1 MNTGK
6 QPIETYLEISAFL
19 ESSFGCRNLLNIIFY
34 IWILSLV
41 EEKER
46 KIKEAEEYRQ
56 YLIGQMESKKGQEHL
71 DALNDK
77 IFVQHRLLAD
87 NETNRDIERKVQEVD
102 VKDKQKPVWFWT
114 SSKF

>member
-6 QPIETYLEISAFL
+6 QPIETYFRDQDLKSR
-19 ESSFGCRNLLNIIFY
+19 FGCRNPLHIMFY
-34 IWILSLV
+34 IWIFSLV

-102 VKDKQKPVWFWT
+102 VKDKQKPV
-114 SSKF
+114 

>member
-1 MNTGK
+1 M
-6 QPIETYLEISAFL
+6 
-19 ESSFGCRNLLNIIFY
+19 ESSFDCRNLFNFIFH
-34 IWILSLV
+34 IGIFSLV

-102 VKDKQKPVWFWT
+102 VKDKQKPV
-114 SSKF
+114 